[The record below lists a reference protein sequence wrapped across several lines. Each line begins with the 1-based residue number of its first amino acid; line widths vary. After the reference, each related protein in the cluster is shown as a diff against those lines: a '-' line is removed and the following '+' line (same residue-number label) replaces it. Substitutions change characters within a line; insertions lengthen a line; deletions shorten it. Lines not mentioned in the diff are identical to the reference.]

1 MAHIMRIDEYASN
14 NSQLNAILRELEAK
28 KRDYELDGVELTEED
43 AQTVINFMNNDN
55 MSQEEAIQATL
66 SGISDCLSQ
75 E

>member
-14 NSQLNAILRELEAK
+14 NSQINAILRELEAK

-43 AQTVINFMNNDN
+43 AQTVINFMNSDN

>member
-14 NSQLNAILRELEAK
+14 NSQINAILRELEAK

>member
-1 MAHIMRIDEYASN
+1 MRIDEYASN
-14 NSQLNAILRELEAK
+14 NSQINAILRELEAK

-43 AQTVINFMNNDN
+43 AQTVINFMNSDN

>member
-14 NSQLNAILRELEAK
+14 SSQINAILRELEAK

-43 AQTVINFMNNDN
+43 AQTVINFMNSDN

-66 SGISDCLSQ
+66 SGISDCLS
-75 E
+75 EE